1 MTTPGVTSTTPDPR
15 TGPGHHER
23 TTVAIVGTGF
33 GGLAMALELQRHGF
47 TDFLLLEK
55 GDDVGG
61 VWRENTYPG
70 AACDIPSPYY
80 SLSYEPN
87 PEWSSRFSPQA
98 EIQQYM
104 RRLVDKYRLWPK
116 IRFGCEVTS
125 ASFDESSGTWRI
137 EAGDRTVVANVFVP
151 ATGQLSRPKLPD
163 IPGLTDFAGTWFH
176 SAQWNHDADLTGK
189 RVAVVGT
196 GASAVQFVP
205 AIQPKV
211 AHLTVFQR
219 SAPWILPR
227 PEVQYRRWHHKLF
240 KRVPPIRLAE
250 RFGFWL
256 LCEVISL
263 GLVDAPWMRPLISQ
277 ISLHKLRKEVPDPH
291 LRAKLTPDYAVGC
304 KRGLFSNDYLPTFSK
319 PNVDLVTTRIER
331 VEPNGVR
338 TSDGRLH
345 EADVIIYGTGFRAS
359 EFLGPMSVRGVA
371 GRDLAEVW
379 RDGAFA
385 YKGMT
390 VPGFP
395 NMFLMYGPNTNLGC
409 GSIIYMLE
417 TQARYIA
424 QAIREVARQPGVA
437 FDVREDVCDEYNRAL
452 QRRLDRSVWTLCSS
466 WYRNASGRV
475 TNNWPGTVSA
485 YRLTARRWHPED
497 YRTLLPTRSTEG
509 VTV

>member
-1 MTTPGVTSTTPDPR
+1 MTAPRVTSATPGERSDFGGT
-15 TGPGHHER
+15 ER

-33 GGLAMALELQRHGF
+33 GGLAMALELLRNGF
-47 TDFLLLEK
+47 DDFVLLEK

-87 PEWSSRFSPQA
+87 PTWSSRFSPQA

-104 RRLVDKYRLWPK
+104 RGLVDKYRLRPK
-116 IRFGCEVTS
+116 IRFGCEVSS
-125 ASFDESSGTWRI
+125 ATFDEATNTWRI
-137 EAGDRTVVANVFVP
+137 DAGGTTIVANVFVP

-163 IPGLTDFAGTWFH
+163 LPGLDEFTGPSFH
-176 SAQWNHDADLTGK
+176 SAQWDHSVDLTGK
-189 RVAVVGT
+189 RVAVIGT

-205 AIQPKV
+205 AIQPHV
-211 AHLTVFQR
+211 AHMTVFQR

-227 PEVQYRRWHHKLF
+227 PEVQYRKWHHTLF
-240 KRVPPIRLAE
+240 KLVPPVRLAE

-277 ISLHKLRKEVPDPH
+277 IALRKLRKEVPDPE
-291 LRAKLTPDYAVGC
+291 LRGKLTPDYAAGC
-304 KRGLFSNDYLPTFSK
+304 KRGLFSDDYLPTFSK
-319 PNVDLVTTRIER
+319 PNVSLETTSIER

-338 TSDGRLH
+338 TADGTLH
-345 EADVIIYGTGFRAS
+345 EADVIIYATGFRAT
-359 EFLGPMSVRGVA
+359 EFLGPITVRGA
-371 GRDLAEVW
+371 GGRDLAEVW

-385 YKGMT
+385 YKGMS

-417 TQARYIA
+417 TQAGYIA
-424 QAIREVARQPGVA
+424 QVIREVARRRGIAV
-437 FDVREDVCDEYNRAL
+437 DVREDVCTEYNRAL
-452 QRRLDRSVWTLCSS
+452 QKRLDRSVWTLCSS
-466 WYRNASGRV
+466 WYRNASGRI
-475 TNNWPGTVSA
+475 TNNWPGTVLA
-485 YRLTARRWHPED
+485 YRMTARRWQPSD
-497 YRTLLPTRSTEG
+497 YRTVLPARSTEG